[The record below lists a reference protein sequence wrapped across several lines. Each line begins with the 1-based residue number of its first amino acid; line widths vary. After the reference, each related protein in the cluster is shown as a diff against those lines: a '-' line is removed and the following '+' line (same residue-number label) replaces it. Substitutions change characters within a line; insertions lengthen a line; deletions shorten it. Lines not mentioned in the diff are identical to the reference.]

1 MKKIVW
7 TFGLISGGIL
17 AVLIATMPLYLNGT
31 MNFDH
36 AEIVGYTIMVLAFVL
51 VFFGIR
57 SYRENVSG
65 GAITFG
71 KAFQVGILVTLIAC
85 TVYVATWEIVY
96 FNFLPDFADKYT
108 ALTLEKMRTR
118 GATEAAI
125 ARTMQEMEKF
135 KVWYKNPLLNAGMTY
150 LEALPVGLIVTLV
163 SAAILRR
170 KTPRAAPAAPGAAAA
185 G

>member
-7 TFGLISGGIL
+7 TFGLIAGGIL
-17 AVLIATMPLYLNGT
+17 GVVIATMPLYLNGT

-36 AEIVGYTIMVLAFVL
+36 AEIVGYTVMVLAFVL
-51 VFFGIR
+51 VFLGIR
-57 SYRENVSG
+57 SYRENVGG

-71 KAFQVGILVTLIAC
+71 KAFQVGILVTLVAC

-96 FNFLPDFADKYT
+96 FNFLPDFADKYA

-125 ARTMQEMEKF
+125 ARTAEEMGKF

-150 LEALPVGLIVTLV
+150 LEVFPVGLVVTLV

-170 KTPRAAPAAPGAAAA
+170 KQPAPSVA
-185 G
+185 